1 MNKKLYLSSLVCI
14 LFSIYFIEN
23 NDIFF
28 AAGFVITTI
37 TFIVLAK
44 YKQLNN

>member
-28 AAGFVITTI
+28 AAGFVIMAI

>member
-1 MNKKLYLSSLVCI
+1 MKKKLHLSSLVCI
-14 LFSIYFIEN
+14 LLSIYFIEN

-28 AAGFVITTI
+28 AAGFVIMAI

>member
-1 MNKKLYLSSLVCI
+1 MKKRLYLSSLICI
-14 LFSIYFIEN
+14 LFSTYFVEN
-23 NDIFF
+23 NNTFF
-28 AAGFVITTI
+28 AYGFVIMAI